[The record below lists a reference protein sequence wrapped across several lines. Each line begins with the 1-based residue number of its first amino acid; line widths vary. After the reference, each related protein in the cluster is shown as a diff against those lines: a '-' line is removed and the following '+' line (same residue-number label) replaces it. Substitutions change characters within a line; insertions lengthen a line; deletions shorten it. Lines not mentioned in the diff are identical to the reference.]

1 MVLIDGATMK
11 WNCRPSRSCT
21 AFGVA
26 LLLAGCEAS
35 EATPAPSDTS
45 DISVLGTKPTD
56 ARRVGVLDG
65 FYGPESVKYDPDQD
79 VWFISNMLGFGSA
92 KDGEGFI
99 VRVAADDLS
108 REDAFIAS
116 GRNGVTL
123 DAPKGMAIH
132 GDTLWVTD
140 IDKLRGFDRRTG
152 APLATID
159 LSGHDA
165 VLLNDVAVGPDGS
178 LYITDSGII
187 MSSKGVL
194 HPGGDKIFVIGPG
207 RSVSLAAEGAQLGRP
222 NGISWDATGNRWVV
236 VSFDPFRSEVY
247 TVARGD
253 TSRTVIAKGNGKFDG
268 IEALADGRLLVT
280 SWNDSSLHV
289 FTGGR
294 DERVIRNL
302 SWPADIG
309 FDTRRNRVAIPQVMI
324 NRVEFWEL
332 MPR

>member
-1 MVLIDGATMK
+1 MNSMSRTSRRLALAAIAT
-11 WNCRPSRSCT
+11 
-21 AFGVA
+21 VA
-26 LLLAGCEAS
+26 TGCQSS
-35 EATPAPSDTS
+35 EATPSPRDES
-45 DISVLGTKPTD
+45 DISVVGTKPTD

-65 FYGPESVKYDPDQD
+65 FYGPESVKYDADQD
-79 VWFISNMLGFGSA
+79 VWFISNMLGFGST
-92 KDGEGFI
+92 KDGEAFI
-99 VRVAADDLS
+99 SRVEAGDLS
-108 REDAFIAS
+108 KETPFIEG

-132 GDTLWVTD
+132 GDTLWVAD
-140 IDKLRGFDRRTG
+140 IDKLRGFDRRSG

-159 LSGHDA
+159 LSGHQA

-187 MSSKGVL
+187 MSDKGVL

-207 RSVSLAAEGAQLGRP
+207 RSVSLLSSGEQLGRP
-222 NGISWDATGNRWVV
+222 NGISWDAKGNRWVI

-247 TVARGD
+247 TIARGD
-253 TSRTVIAKGNGKFDG
+253 SARTVIATGNGKFDG

-289 FTGGR
+289 FADGR
-294 DERVIRNL
+294 DERVVRNL

-309 FDTRRNRVAIPQVMI
+309 VDTRRNRIAIPQVMI

>member
-1 MVLIDGATMK
+1 MTPIART
-11 WNCRPSRSCT
+11 
-21 AFGVA
+21 
-26 LLLAGCEAS
+26 LAGLAVVACTTACQTS
-35 EATPAPSDTS
+35 DATPAPADTS
-45 DISVLGTKPTD
+45 DISVVGTRASV

-65 FYGPESVKYDPDQD
+65 FYGPESAKYDADQD

-92 KDGEGFI
+92 KDGEAFI
-99 VRVAADDLS
+99 VRVAGDLS
-108 REDAFIAS
+108 AQQRFIEG

-140 IDKLRGFDRRTG
+140 IDKLRGFDRRSG

-159 LSGHDA
+159 LAPHAA

-187 MSSKGVL
+187 MSAKGVL

-207 RSVSLAAEGAQLGRP
+207 RSVSLLAKGEQLGRP
-222 NGISWDATGNRWVV
+222 NGITWDAKGNRWVV

-247 TVARGD
+247 TFARGD
-253 TSRTVIAKGNGKFDG
+253 STRTTIAEGKGKFDG
-268 IEALADGRLLVT
+268 VEALADGRLLVT

-289 FTGGR
+289 FENGR
-294 DERVIRNL
+294 DERVVRNL

-309 FDTRRNRVAIPQVMI
+309 VDTRRNRVAIPQVMI
-324 NRVEFWEL
+324 NRVEFWEIL
-332 MPR
+332 RR